1 MTNESTKS
9 PAEVL
14 VAGRNVFGHDGR
26 RAEYVGSQGRY
37 HLVRPIARFS
47 TWDGD
52 EIEEPTDALELWD
65 RVYPSPPVP
74 VISSEIAKMQAKVEE
89 AKADLRETEQK
100 IADAQRDAL
109 ATMKRLVRYEPLK
122 NLEAILDGTITHV
135 VETGYGVAIR
145 DFETAK
151 VYRDDYDRKNALRM
165 LSLKP
170 TEDGEIRWHL
180 NRWSDGSGP
189 DTPVILCTSEDEA
202 KEAAAAAILERLS
215 RYDFSTHGHLW
226 VNAAKNAAEMGID
239 LPHNVLAKATE
250 FALCAAEHE
259 IDKANEAMK
268 AAKAKKD
275 ALRQASIRGGEA

>member
-1 MTNESTKS
+1 MPESTKS

-14 VAGRNVFGHDGR
+14 GAGRNVFGHDGR
-26 RAEYVGSQGRY
+26 RAEYVGPQGRY

-52 EIEEPTDALELWD
+52 EIEEPTDALELWY

-74 VISSEIAKMQAKVEE
+74 VISSEVAKMQAKVEE
-89 AKADLRETEQK
+89 AKADLLETKQK
-100 IADAQRDAL
+100 IAEAQRGAL
-109 ATMKRLVRYEPLK
+109 ATMKRIVRYEPLK
-122 NLEAILDGTITHV
+122 NLESILDGTITHV
-135 VETGYGVAIR
+135 VETGYSVAIR

-151 VYRDDYDRKNALRM
+151 VYRDDYERKNVLRM

-226 VNAAKNAAEMGID
+226 VAAAKNAAEMGID
-239 LPHNVLAKATE
+239 LPHNVLAKATD
-250 FALCAAEHE
+250 FALYAAERE
-259 IDKANEAMK
+259 IEKANEALK
-268 AAKAKKD
+268 AAKAKKA